1 MKFNWG
7 HGLLVFFI
15 IYVGIIVAVLFK
27 SFTVDHF
34 LVAEDY
40 YAKDL
45 SYQTHLDKVNN
56 FKNSDRT
63 IVLLE
68 QEGQFELLFSGGSGQ
83 EKGECVAYTPL
94 DPALDKTFTFDRKQQ
109 SEVIIQNKE
118 WAAGRWILKVS
129 WEDEGKE
136 FYDQHE
142 VYIQQP

>member
-1 MKFNWG
+1 
-7 HGLLVFFI
+7 
-15 IYVGIIVAVLFK
+15 
-27 SFTVDHF
+27 
-34 LVAEDY
+34 
-40 YAKDL
+40 
-45 SYQTHLDKVNN
+45 LDKVNN